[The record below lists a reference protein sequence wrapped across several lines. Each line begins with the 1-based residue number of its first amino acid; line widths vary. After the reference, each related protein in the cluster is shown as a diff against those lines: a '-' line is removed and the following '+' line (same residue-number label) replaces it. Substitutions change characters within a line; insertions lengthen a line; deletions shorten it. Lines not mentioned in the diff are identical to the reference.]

1 MLEAMLE
8 ACSLPRDSRLGRE
21 PPSRRVHKRKNFLM
35 GREPAR
41 ATEVAHILAR
51 EQELHNLQNKL

>member
-1 MLEAMLE
+1 MLE

-21 PPSRRVHKRKNFLM
+21 PPSRRVHKRNFLK

-41 ATEVAHILAR
+41 ATEVARVLAR
-51 EQELHNLQNKL
+51 EQELHNLQSKF

>member
-1 MLEAMLE
+1 MKKAL
-8 ACSLPRDSRLGRE
+8 CYQVVE
-21 PPSRRVHKRKNFLM
+21 PVKFLK

>member
-1 MLEAMLE
+1 MYACWKLAPCLET
-8 ACSLPRDSRLGRE
+8 RGWGVN
-21 PPSRRVHKRKNFLM
+21 PPPEGYTKEKFLK

-41 ATEVAHILAR
+41 ATEVARVLAR

>member
-1 MLEAMLE
+1 MLE
-8 ACSLPRDSRLGRE
+8 ACKILKGS
-21 PPSRRVHKRKNFLM
+21 
-35 GREPAR
+35 EPAR